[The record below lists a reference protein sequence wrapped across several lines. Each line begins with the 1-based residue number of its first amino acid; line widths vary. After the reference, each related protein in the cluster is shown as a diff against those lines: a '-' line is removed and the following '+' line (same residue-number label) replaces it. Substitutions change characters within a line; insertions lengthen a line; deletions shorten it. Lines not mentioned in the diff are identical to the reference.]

1 MVSYVVSRVIMLVFG
16 TLYPAYSSYKAMKTK
31 NVREYVRWMMY
42 WIVFALFITVEL
54 FADLL
59 LGFWFPFYYE
69 LKIIFML
76 WLLLP
81 ATKGS
86 SILYRKFVHPWLSKN
101 EKDIDSYIEQL
112 KESGYD
118 TVVRVSKNSLSIAA
132 DTMIKT
138 AATGQTVLAEK
149 LRHYGTDATDNK
161 RGGRL
166 HKAKSWYGGM
176 NTTDNDYMPIDES
189 EEYSLIEEREE
200 EEEEES
206 VNPDVES
213 AKLNEELREHPKETK
228 TQTTKRSRG
237 SSNYQS
243 LTLPRSY
250 GRTSHRARV
259 HGAGYDPFESS
270 AHSYNPGD
278 VRTYERA
285 ASSRVQPRR
294 SPRNKQGRSLPV
306 IPHGSNEA
314 NC

>member
-101 EKDIDSYIEQL
+101 EK
-112 KESGYD
+112 
-118 TVVRVSKNSLSIAA
+118 
-132 DTMIKT
+132 
-138 AATGQTVLAEK
+138 GQTVLAEK